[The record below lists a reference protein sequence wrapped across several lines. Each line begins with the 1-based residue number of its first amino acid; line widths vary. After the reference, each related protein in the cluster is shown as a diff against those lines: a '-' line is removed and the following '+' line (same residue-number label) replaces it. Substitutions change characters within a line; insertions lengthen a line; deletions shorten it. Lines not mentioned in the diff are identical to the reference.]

1 MSICQIDKCY
11 QPLYLFLKEA
21 EHNID
26 TYGRSESLVIVITH
40 DDTHHVRHETRLF
53 PDESNHVDINVMIT
67 EKLVKTMLWLVGGHH
82 VSIHAPNSVY
92 QAISAMYKPG
102 GKRQFDVEFM
112 SRVYGA
118 PFVMKQLDKHDLP
131 VHNPASIKAEGSLDG
146 ARIGFDAGG
155 SDMKVAAV
163 QDGKVLYSDEIVW
176 HPKIQFDPQYHRQHI
191 RDVILK
197 ARSKLTRLDALGV
210 SSAGIYVNNEVK
222 VASLF
227 RQVPDEHF
235 ETHIRHLYIDI
246 ASELDV
252 PLKVANDGD
261 VAALAGAM
269 SLGHDNLLGIAMGT
283 SEAGGYINR
292 EGALTGWLN
301 ELAFV
306 PVDIQPEAFLD
317 PWSGDRGTGV
327 GYHSQDGII
336 KLAAM
341 AGISL
346 DEQASPAEKLTA
358 IQSLVENGDPRAE
371 SVFHDAGIYFG
382 YSLLYYELFYH
393 HEHVLLMGRVASG
406 RGGDILVSKAKAV
419 LEAYDAKIT
428 IHLPDEKSRRVGQ
441 AVAAASL

>member
-1 MSICQIDKCY
+1 MHNCRIDKHY
-11 QPLYLFLKEA
+11 QPLYLFIKDIEKK
-21 EHNID
+21 ID
-26 TYGRSESLVIVITH
+26 SHGSSESLIIAITH
-40 DDTHHVRHETRLF
+40 DDIHHVRYETRLL
-53 PDESNHVDINVMIT
+53 PDRPEYEDLNVMLT
-67 EKLVKTMLWLVGGHH
+67 ERLVKTMLWLVGGHH
-82 VSIHAPNSVY
+82 VYLHAPDRVY
-92 QAISAMYKPG
+92 QAIASRYKPG
-102 GKRQFDVEFM
+102 GARQFDVDFM

-118 PFVMKQLDKHDLP
+118 PFVMRQVNKDDLP
-131 VHNPASIKAEGSLDG
+131 PHHPASIKVEGSLDG

-163 QDGKVLYSDEIVW
+163 LDGKVLYSNEVVW
-176 HPKIQFDPQYHRQHI
+176 HPKTQSDPRYHQAHI
-191 RDVILK
+191 RDVIMK
-197 ARSKLTRLDALGV
+197 AKDKLPALDALGV

-227 RQVPDEHF
+227 MQVPDDAF
-235 ETHIRHLYIDI
+235 DAHIRDIYIKI
-246 ASELDV
+246 ASALDV

-269 SLGHDNLLGIAMGT
+269 SLGHHNLLGIAMGT
-283 SEAGGYINR
+283 SEAGGYINT

-306 PVDIQPEAFLD
+306 PVDIQPEAVLD

-336 KLAAM
+336 KLADM
-341 AGISL
+341 AGIKL
-346 DEQASPAEKLTA
+346 EQEAPPAEKLA
-358 IQSLVENGDPRAE
+358 VVQKLVEAGDPRAE
-371 SVFHDAGIYFG
+371 AVFHDAGIYFG
-382 YSLLYYELFYH
+382 YSLLYYQLFYK

-406 RGGDILVSKAKAV
+406 RGGEILVEKAKEV
-419 LEAYDAKIT
+419 LKDHHAQII